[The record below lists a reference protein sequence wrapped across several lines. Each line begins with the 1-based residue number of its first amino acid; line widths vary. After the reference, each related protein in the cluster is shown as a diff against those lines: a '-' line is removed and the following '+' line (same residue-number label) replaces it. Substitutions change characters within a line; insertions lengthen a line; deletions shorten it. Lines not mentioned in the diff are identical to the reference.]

1 VLLIL
6 TALALTLVVFYV
18 GLRELGVAA
27 REQRRLET
35 AVLPEEGRAR
45 GLRWS
50 TLDRQLLRTSS
61 GRRLRETL
69 GQVAL
74 MVAGGIYAAG
84 ILVIRRMTRVEV

>member
-1 VLLIL
+1 MLLIL

-45 GLRWS
+45 GLRWD
-50 TLDRQLLRTSS
+50 TVDWQPLRTSS
-61 GRRLRETL
+61 PRPRRAEC
-69 GQVAL
+69 
-74 MVAGGIYAAG
+74 
-84 ILVIRRMTRVEV
+84 